1 MADKS
6 TNLESSRST
15 RSTSKKATKS
25 TKSKTAKPDV
35 VSPKYREQMIAEAAY
50 FKALNRDF
58 QGDYC
63 VKDWLEA
70 EAEIDASTK
79 GEEFIRY
86 P

>member
-1 MADKS
+1 
-6 TNLESSRST
+6 
-15 RSTSKKATKS
+15 
-25 TKSKTAKPDV
+25 
-35 VSPKYREQMIAEAAY
+35 MIAEAAY